1 MMGMTPKQAALLN
14 FIKSYVADKGC
25 SPSFDEMKDGI
36 GTKAKSNVHRYLEGL
51 ERRGLVRRTH
61 GFKRSVEVLNPSD
74 DMAFFETLPSGIKH
88 IIRTIAI
95 RGRVTNETVMRE
107 WIREYAENFQT
118 PYVER
123 MSA

>member
-14 FIKSYVADKGC
+14 FIKGYVADKGC

-61 GFKRSVEVLNPSD
+61 GFKRSIEVVDDKSRTSFFEDLNPDVKKAVS
-74 DMAFFETLPSGIKH
+74 A
-88 IIRTIAI
+88 IAEAD
-95 RGRVTNETVMRE
+95 GTTPDVLMRQ
-107 WIREYAENFQT
+107 WIRERAE
-118 PYVER
+118 YEW
-123 MSA
+123 MAAA